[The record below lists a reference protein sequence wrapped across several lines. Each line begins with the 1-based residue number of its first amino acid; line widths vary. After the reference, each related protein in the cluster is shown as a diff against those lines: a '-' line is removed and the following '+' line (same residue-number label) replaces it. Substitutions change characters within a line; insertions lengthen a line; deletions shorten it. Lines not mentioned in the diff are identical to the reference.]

1 MNRNYQLGLLHLVHL
16 LIGVDGVT
24 DVRELEALCKI
35 KTKEKIA
42 DDILVAF
49 DATKNDKSE
58 KELYNDGLAHLLQ
71 CSDEEKLKIFSTL
84 YSLSEID
91 GRVHVKEI
99 RLLLYSIKSA
109 GIEFNEVVHY
119 AKSNPTM
126 LT

>member
-35 KTKEKIA
+35 KTNEKIA
-42 DDILVAF
+42 DDILAEF
-49 DATKNDKSE
+49 EETKSDKSE
-58 KELYNDGLAHLLQ
+58 KELYDIGLEHLQQ

-84 YSLSEID
+84 YCLSEID

-109 GIEFNEVVHY
+109 GIDFNDVVHY